1 MARTLRWGRLTCGAG
16 LAALLLLAAIG
27 VGPAAADVQ
36 PFEVAEYRESFE
48 VPAEQAEESL
58 EVQAQGAEADVV
70 GGLEE
75 RLGENYAG
83 VWFDNEKDEY
93 VVPLLPD
100 ASGATVNSEFA
111 RADLGSAEFRI
122 SQAQSSWEELEAAQA
137 EIDAALLPRIEE
149 GLVQTSL
156 DPRTNAVAITR
167 VTGADA
173 GTLSDHL
180 RRLAASSSVKVEIQV
195 SETESL
201 EGDLEAC
208 AKPFCGAPL
217 RGGVEIFNPS
227 NPESGCTAGFPA
239 LGKDGTKYLVTAG
252 HCVED
257 YPGAPQNLSWSSKD
271 SALQTHGIGAI
282 AQWEHTNLAD
292 WAKINASG
300 SWWDTGSWPTKVA
313 YWGTNNEYPITGEA
327 ASLVGSYVCHSGAVS
342 GTTCGSVTA
351 LNVTHDFGL
360 GARQGLTE
368 LSGAC
373 SSGGDSG
380 GPYFSGNIAMGIH
393 IGSADVSKTCG
404 DPLFYYDITKATAAL
419 GVSVAPPAQATET
432 TINVPPGEVLHGQP
446 GYVTVNG
453 KVQAG
458 AYSVAGKY
466 VNVNYSKETSPGV
479 WTYMNTSHPTLNS
492 EGAYS
497 YPYWQVA
504 AGNWRVR
511 TVFPG
516 GEGLAE
522 SVSPFQYFTI
532 KLGYRFVWRHSGKC
546 MTLSENSAA
555 NGKPIIQ
562 WPCFSPPSPGDGQV
576 FTLVP
581 MAGGYELK
589 INSTGKCVDVTSASV
604 ANGAKL
610 QQWDCLGAGQTNQIW
625 SLVELAGQPG
635 WFAWIAKHSGRCA
648 DVPSSSTANGAW
660 FQQWDCLWTG
670 NQQFS
675 IQAIS

>member
-1 MARTLRWGRLTCGAG
+1 MGTLERGKAKVFGGVLF
-16 LAALLLLAAIG
+16 ALLVLALVG
-27 VGPAAADVQ
+27 VAPASADVR
-36 PFEVAEYRESFE
+36 PFEVAEYRQDFD
-48 VPAEQAEESL
+48 VPKSQAEESL
-58 EVQAQGAEADVV
+58 EVQDSVSEADVV
-70 GGLEE
+70 SGLEE
-75 RLGENYAG
+75 RLGESYAG
-83 VWFDNEKDEY
+83 IWFDNEKDEY

-111 RADLGSAEFRI
+111 QADLGSAEFRT
-122 SQAQSSWEELEAAQA
+122 SQAQSSWTDLEEAQA
-137 EIDAALLPRIEE
+137 EIDAVLLPRIEE

-156 DPRTNAVAITR
+156 DPRTNAVVIKH
-167 VTGADA
+167 VGGADA
-173 GTLSDHL
+173 STLSDVQ
-180 RRLAASSSVKVEIQV
+180 RLAASSSVKVEIQA
-195 SETESL
+195 SEAESL

-208 AKPFCGAPL
+208 TKPFCGSPL

-239 LGKDGTKYLVTAG
+239 VGKNGAKYLLTAG

-271 SALQTHGIGAI
+271 NTLQSHAIGAI
-282 AQWEHTNLAD
+282 EQWEHTNLAD

-327 ASLVGSYVCHSGAVS
+327 ASLVGTYACHSGAVS

-380 GPYFSGNIAMGIH
+380 GPYFSGNIAVGIH

-432 TINVPPGEVLHGQP
+432 TAYVPPGEVLHGQP

-458 AYSVAGKY
+458 AYSVAGRY

-479 WTYMNTSHPTLNS
+479 WTYMNTAHPTLNA

-497 YPYWQVA
+497 QPYWQVA

-532 KLGYRFVWRHSGKC
+532 KSGYRFVWRHSGKC
-546 MTLSENSAA
+546 MSLSGNSAA
-555 NGKPIIQ
+555 NTTPIIQ
-562 WPCFSPPSPGDGQV
+562 WACSASPSPGDGQV

-581 MAGGYELK
+581 MGGVFEIK
-589 INSTGKCVDVTSASV
+589 INSTGKCVDVVGAST

-610 QQWDCLGAGQTNQIW
+610 QEYDCLGAGQTNQLW

-635 WFAWIAKHSGRCA
+635 WFAFIAKHSGRCA
-648 DVPSSSTANGAW
+648 DIPGSSTANGVQ
-660 FQQWDCLWTG
+660 FQQWDCNWTG